1 MSNTKF
7 NFKVDFPLNI
17 YYSNDIQS
25 IYPEFY
31 YNRDNNTNNNNTD
44 NNTDNN
50 RDNNTTK
57 DKELLILP
65 ENIYRLIQP
74 IVSYYLI
81 NPNIP
86 INPNNNYYIKDPL
99 HPVNL
104 IYIIDQL
111 KLDHSEATSDSVSEN
126 SSLMKNIS
134 TDDIYIWN
142 PTDNSYAPLGAIINH
157 NLSHFKDPILIHSY
171 ENLNENSVDSIK
183 TKSLLNSLKNIET
196 QISKYN
202 EEKGL
207 NKKKTYVFTSITQIK
222 KNYGFGSQ

>member
-1 MSNTKF
+1 LLSYPFSSATSF
-7 NFKVDFPLNI
+7 SSTTTCKV
-17 YYSNDIQS
+17 
-25 IYPEFY
+25 
-31 YNRDNNTNNNNTD
+31 
-44 NNTDNN
+44 
-50 RDNNTTK
+50 
-57 DKELLILP
+57 
-65 ENIYRLIQP
+65 
-74 IVSYYLI
+74 

-111 KLDHSEATSDSVSEN
+111 KLDHSEN

-142 PTDNSYAPLGAIINH
+142 PTDNSYAPLGAIIHH
-157 NLSHFKDPILIHSY
+157 NLSHFKDPIRIHSY
-171 ENLNENSVDSIK
+171 ENLNDN
-183 TKSLLNSLKNIET
+183 SLLSSLKNIET

-207 NKKKTYVFTSITQIK
+207 NNKKTYVFTSIRQRK
-222 KNYGFGSQ
+222 KNNCFCNDLNENPYLKKDWGFGCK